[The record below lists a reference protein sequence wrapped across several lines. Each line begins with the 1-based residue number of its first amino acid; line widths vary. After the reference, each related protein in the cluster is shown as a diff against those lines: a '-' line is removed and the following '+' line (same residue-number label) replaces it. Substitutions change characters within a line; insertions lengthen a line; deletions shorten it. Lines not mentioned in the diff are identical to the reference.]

1 MLKNISLILGLSSS
15 LLISAPLYIEL
26 KTGVCLPQKADEIS
40 YKKAPTI
47 NVELGYKL
55 TNKWRFGLQVGFVQY
70 INKQVKDGTK
80 HRGDIFNHNK
90 TDFSNC
96 RFTAITNVANIYYD
110 YEIKENLG
118 IYCGLGAGVARLK
131 YHFYDNGDIFGGGN
145 IGYNCSK
152 NVWCVQIMAGITY
165 DINDHWALSLGYRC
179 MKMENVK
186 FKNEEIEVVAADALK
201 PLKTPYLHSLELG
214 LRYSF

>member
-1 MLKNISLILGLSSS
+1 MLKYTSLILGLSSS
-15 LLISAPLYIEL
+15 LLISGPFYIDL
-26 KTGVCLPQKADEIS
+26 KTGVCWPQKADEIS

-55 TNKWRFGLQVGFVQY
+55 ADKWRLGLQVGFVQY

-80 HRGDIFNHNK
+80 HRGDIFNHNE
-90 TDFSNC
+90 TDFANC
-96 RFTAITNVANIYYD
+96 RFTAITNVANIYYN
-110 YEIKENLG
+110 YVVNG
-118 IYCGLGAGVARLK
+118 NFVIYLGAGAGVTKLK
-131 YHFYDNGDIFGGGN
+131 YHFYDNNDTFGGGT
-145 IGYNCSK
+145 ISYNCSK
-152 NVWCVQIMAGITY
+152 NVWCAQIMAGITY

-179 MKMENVK
+179 LKMENVK
-186 FKNEEIEVVAADALK
+186 FKNKAIEAGIK